1 MSNLREEKNRLE
13 IELFEIKEKTIFS
26 DENIVAAKRY
36 VRNILSLYYLYF
48 EFGRQIKYHIQYFLT
63 LCNP

>member
-13 IELFEIKEKTIFS
+13 IELFEIKGKIIFS

-36 VRNILSLYYLYF
+36 VRHILYLYYLYF
-48 EFGRQIKYHIQYFLT
+48 EFGR
-63 LCNP
+63 